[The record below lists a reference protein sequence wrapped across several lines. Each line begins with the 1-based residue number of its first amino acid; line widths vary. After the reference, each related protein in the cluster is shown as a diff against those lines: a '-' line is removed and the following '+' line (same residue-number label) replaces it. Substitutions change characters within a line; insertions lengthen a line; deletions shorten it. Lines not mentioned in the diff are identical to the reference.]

1 MIVIARELLTKGFFM
16 ALPTGSYLVSNCGNT
31 PGKHVPTFN
40 ERVGPAA
47 ARQAQWERIKA
58 ARAHGRLCNVGET
71 EAPDARQIARKRL
84 TKEFLMA
91 LPEGVYIVSNPVVS
105 VTPGPFVPDFEEYVV
120 QPEAREAQWE
130 RIKASGANGRH
141 CNVYESSDDHAKRAG
156 RAAN

>member
-1 MIVIARELLTKGFFM
+1 MVLIARALLTKGFLM
-16 ALPTGSYLVSNCGNT
+16 AQPTGSYLVSNCGST

-40 ERVGPAA
+40 ERVGPTA

-58 ARAHGRLCNVGET
+58 ARAHGRLCNVRET

-105 VTPGPFVPDFEEYVV
+105 VAPGPFVRRFEEYVA
-120 QPEAREAQWE
+120 QPEAREEQWE
-130 RIKASGANGRH
+130 RIQATGADGRH
-141 CNVYESSDDHAKRAG
+141 CNVYERPEDHAK
-156 RAAN
+156 